1 VMPGTA
7 VSTAGCSVF
16 GMADLFIGLIWLV
29 VLVGGVLGLSALVAM
44 AKAPYR
50 NK

>member
-1 VMPGTA
+1 
-7 VSTAGCSVF
+7 
-16 GMADLFIGLIWLV
+16 MADLFIGLIWLD